1 MDSKRF
7 ILLIALGLV
16 STMIWQTWQE
26 DYGPA
31 QTATDLSQ
39 QSRSR
44 SQSEPAAG
52 ADDQPAVDQKAAD
65 IPSMPE
71 SRTEAP
77 SAGAETQT
85 AGGEMVRVTTD
96 VYDIAIDTRG
106 GTLSEVRLPQY
117 PVSVNKPDQPY
128 VMLTDD
134 ASPLY
139 YVAQG
144 GLLSKA
150 QAPSHKALYQ
160 AKQSRY
166 TLSEGADTLEVVL
179 TWQSDDGVTVDKIYT
194 FHRGQYQIDVRYEVN
209 NQSGS
214 NWRGWAYGQLQRN
227 NPDSGGS
234 MFLYTYTGAA
244 LSSPEDRYRK
254 IDFGDIRDQNLEKE
268 ISNGWA
274 AMLQHYFVSALVPA
288 EADASYRYYT
298 SVINRDSD
306 NPRYVIGSTT
316 PAVDIAPGSQG
327 TLAQRFF
334 IGPKLQHRMD
344 KVAPGLELTVDY
356 GIFWFLAKPLFW
368 GLEKFHALTGNW
380 GWAIILLTLLIKIVF
395 YRLSAA
401 GYRSMA
407 RMRKVQPRLMALR
420 ERYKDDKQKLNQ
432 AMMDMYKTEKI
443 NPLGGC
449 FPILVQIPV
458 FISLYW
464 VLLESVELRQ
474 APFILWINDLSIP
487 DPFFVLP
494 LIMGVTMFVQQK
506 LNPAPVDPV
515 QEKIMMSL
523 PVVFTVFFAFFPAG
537 LVLYW
542 VVNNI
547 LSIAQQWLITRNL
560 EKSGDN

>member
-31 QTATDLSQ
+31 PAPTELSQ
-39 QSRSR
+39 QSRS
-44 SQSEPAAG
+44 EPAPA
-52 ADDQPAVDQKAAD
+52 ADANGQPAVDQEAAD

-71 SRTEAP
+71 SQTQTP
-77 SAGAETQT
+77 SASTVTQT
-85 AGGEMVRVTTD
+85 TGEMIRVTTD
-96 VYDIAIDTRG
+96 IYDIAIDTRG

-160 AKQSRY
+160 TEKTRY
-166 TLSEGADTLEVVL
+166 ALSEGADTLEVVL
-179 TWQSDDGVTVDKIYT
+179 SWQSDDGVTVNKIYT
-194 FHRGQYQIDVRYEVN
+194 FHSGQYQIDVRYEVN
-209 NQSGS
+209 NQSNS
-214 NWRGWAYGQLQRN
+214 SWRGWAYSQLQRN
-227 NPDSGGS
+227 NPDSDGS
-234 MFLYTYTGAA
+234 LFLYTYTGAA

-254 IDFGDIRDQNLEKE
+254 LDFGDIRDQKLEKE

-288 EADASYRYYT
+288 DADDSYRYYT
-298 SVINRDSD
+298 SVINRDSND
-306 NPRYVIGSTT
+306 PRYVIGSTT
-316 PAVDIAPGSQG
+316 PAVDIAPGNQG
-327 TLAQRFF
+327 TLSQRFF

-356 GIFWFLAKPLFW
+356 GIFWLLAKPLFW

-380 GWAIILLTLLIKIVF
+380 GWAIILLTLLIKVVF

-407 RMRKVQPRLMALR
+407 RMRKVQPRLLALR

-432 AMMDMYKTEKI
+432 AMMDLYKTEKI

-506 LNPAPVDPV
+506 LNPAPIDPV
-515 QEKIMMSL
+515 QEKIMMTL

-560 EKSGDN
+560 EKSGEN